1 MWYLIKMQPAYTSI
15 ESEFATPEQASA
27 YEAWLRAKVSHAL
40 AQANDPKVPR
50 YSTDEVRQRVY
61 ALMEKRSQQRIAS
74 E

>member
-1 MWYLIKMQPAYTSI
+1 MQPAYTTL

-27 YEAWLRAKVSHAL
+27 YEVWLRTKIAHAL
-40 AQANDPKVPR
+40 SLADDPSVPR

-61 ALMEKRSQQRIAS
+61 ALMEQRSQNRIPP